1 MPSPWAASGRK
12 LLSML
17 MMLVVLC
24 LSAASVGI
32 FLQMRYNSILP
43 AVGAGLILEIA
54 AFLLGQGSLWFGF
67 ALGCFCTTVIMIVR
81 EKRSFTDGFLAVCIG
96 VCQLGLWITFHSGLG
111 AVTEGTVVLFLY
123 SLFYMLHIPA
133 VLLTFDRFR
142 LPGDWQ
148 LKAKRTQNIKVCT
161 ICLGMLILIILVLLL
176 PGTEVL
182 ELVVRILLATAIFWL
197 GLSVM
202 ALLVICGQ
210 RQQQSAAEG
219 LYHNDMNVFMNV
231 VRSQRHDYN
240 LHVQTVASLISQQKW
255 EECRSY
261 VRSEERRVGKECRL

>member
-1 MPSPWAASGRK
+1 
-12 LLSML
+12 
-17 MMLVVLC
+17 MLVVLC

-43 AVGAGLILEIA
+43 AVGAGLILGIA
-54 AFLLGQGSLWFGF
+54 VFLLGQGSLWFGF

-142 LPGDWQ
+142 LPGD
-148 LKAKRTQNIKVCT
+148 
-161 ICLGMLILIILVLLL
+161 
-176 PGTEVL
+176 L
-182 ELVVRILLATAIFWL
+182 E
-197 GLSVM
+197 
-202 ALLVICGQ
+202 
-210 RQQQSAAEG
+210 
-219 LYHNDMNVFMNV
+219 Y
-231 VRSQRHDYN
+231 
-240 LHVQTVASLISQQKW
+240 
-255 EECRSY
+255 
-261 VRSEERRVGKECRL
+261 